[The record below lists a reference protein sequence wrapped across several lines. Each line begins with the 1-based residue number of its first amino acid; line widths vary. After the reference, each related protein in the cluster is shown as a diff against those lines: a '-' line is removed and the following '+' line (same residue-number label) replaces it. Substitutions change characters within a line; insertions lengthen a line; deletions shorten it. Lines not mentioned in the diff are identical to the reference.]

1 MDQFRKHLPAD
12 PRSHRVSTRRAEVCH
27 PYSHLD
33 QSLSVD
39 SYDAADQHPSRRHS
53 RDGDVGVERVTS
65 RAERLSS
72 DDVNAQAP
80 ADGHVEV
87 TWEGRAPGMRLD
99 LDVVADHRYAI
110 ETQVADSSQ
119 HRGPCPVLEDEAQ
132 AVVLCSQARQVGQT
146 LGQVARKL
154 WPGPRRWQRR
164 GHIEPQLC
172 AVDQLTRNGEGG
184 IEPVDAF
191 DLERHAQ
198 RGGVDGGLEGGWQRH
213 ISRARKI
220 SLQRVR
226 AVADPPPPSPYLPPH
241 CPPPHPSP

>member
-12 PRSHRVSTRRAEVCH
+12 PRSHRASTRRAEVCH
-27 PYSHLD
+27 SYSHLG

-39 SYDAADQHPSRRHS
+39 SYDAVDQHPSRRHS
-53 RDGDVGVERVTS
+53 RDGDVGVERVAS
-65 RAERLSS
+65 RTERLSG

-99 LDVVADHRYAI
+99 LDVVADHRYTI

-119 HRGPCPVLEDEAQ
+119 HRGPCPVLEHEAQ

-154 WPGPRRWQRR
+154 WPRPQRWKRR
-164 GHIEPQLC
+164 GHSETQLG
-172 AVDQLTRNGEGG
+172 AVDQLTRNAEGAV
-184 IEPVDAF
+184 EPVDAF

-198 RGGVDGGLEGGWQRH
+198 RGGLAPR
-213 ISRARKI
+213 
-220 SLQRVR
+220 
-226 AVADPPPPSPYLPPH
+226 PPGAW
-241 CPPPHPSP
+241 